1 MTIQTSVATPSGIK
15 TPSPSDAPPAAPTKE
30 QTAAMVAALPVK
42 SQASEPTV
50 REAITQFLET
60 EAAGIYHRNLIEG
73 MRAQNRPI
81 EAELRLFPGQPP
93 EDVALYKYVSAG
105 IIDAFLGF
113 YLPGVQRAATEVLE
127 AAQAYDGV
135 DEHDPNKGR
144 FLVSA
149 AALSKL
155 GAVLKRP
162 AGDGK
167 DRLTVQTIEKGC
179 FLDRINLMLNQANEQ
194 LIAAGNQG
202 EVKVVATMK
211 LVAESGSFLRK
222 LGGNV
227 ELKTG
232 KLERWDFSAEV
243 ASKEGKLTFWTPATA
258 SQHAKDEAAK
268 AEKQPRKPRAKKD
281 QATGQAEAPEQEPS
295 EAPAAD
301 PAAATA
307 A

>member
-1 MTIQTSVATPSGIK
+1 MTIETTTPGIK
-15 TPSPSDAPPAAPTKE
+15 TPSPSDLPPTAPTKAE
-30 QTAAMVAALPVK
+30 TAAMVAALPVK
-42 SQASEPTV
+42 SQAAEPTV

-60 EAAGIYHRNLIEG
+60 EAAGVYHRNLIEG
-73 MRAQNRPI
+73 MRAQNRPV

-93 EDVALYKYVSAG
+93 EDVALYKHVSAG

-113 YLPGVQRAATEVLE
+113 YLPSVQRAATEVIE
-127 AAQAYDGV
+127 AAQPYDGI
-135 DEHDPNKGR
+135 DQLDPNAGR

-167 DRLTVQTIEKGC
+167 DRLTMQSIEKGR
-179 FLDRINLMLNQANEQ
+179 FQDRINLMLRQANEQ
-194 LIAAGNQG
+194 LVAAGNQG

-211 LVAESGSFLRK
+211 LVAETGSFLRK
-222 LGGNV
+222 LSGNV

-232 KLERWDFSAEV
+232 KLERWEFQADV
-243 ASKEGKLTFWTPATA
+243 ASKDGALTFWTPADK
-258 SQHAKDEAAK
+258 SQHAKDESAK
-268 AEKQPRKPRAKKD
+268 AAEKPRKPRAKK
-281 QATGQAEAPEQEPS
+281 AEAANPAEAPEQQEPND
-295 EAPAAD
+295 APAAD